1 MGIFNPMIRPKQGVT
16 ELRAY
21 YTWMGDDGIA
31 RTQVKVGS
39 DVILEDAQE
48 NSIAVNTMV
57 GPPKYP
63 LVIDTRKIK
72 SITKEARDFFSMR
85 GRESRVFAFAIL
97 VDSPLSKI
105 IGNFFM
111 GLNKPRVPVKLFTKE
126 DKAIDW
132 CKKLKEGNRE

>member
-1 MGIFNPMIRPKQGVT
+1 MNRPKQGVT
-16 ELRAY
+16 ELRTY
-21 YTWMGDDGIA
+21 YTWMGEDGVA
-31 RTQVKVGS
+31 RTQVKAGS
-39 DVILEDAQE
+39 EVILEDAQE
-48 NSIAVNTMV
+48 NSNAVNGLV
-57 GPPKYP
+57 GPPTYS

-72 SITKEARDFFSMR
+72 SISKEARDFFSMR

-126 DKAIDW
+126 EKAIDW
-132 CKKLKEGNRE
+132 CKKLKGPASK